1 MKTPS
6 TMDQDELPYKVK
18 FTVEQYT
25 APHDIVI
32 SGVAPRALYG
42 ILKNISNNFDFSVGF
57 KAVFWSWSA
66 NGVVECPVL
75 HLSSGGIASS
85 GGVAANSTSRAPS
98 ILLAMPWPAT
108 MADEPLWY

>member
-1 MKTPS
+1 MRLPAGCRSRSPLSRRLMKTPS

-42 ILKNISNNFDFSVGF
+42 ILKNISNNFDFSVDF
-57 KAVFWSWSA
+57 TTVF
-66 NGVVECPVL
+66 
-75 HLSSGGIASS
+75 
-85 GGVAANSTSRAPS
+85 
-98 ILLAMPWPAT
+98 
-108 MADEPLWY
+108 